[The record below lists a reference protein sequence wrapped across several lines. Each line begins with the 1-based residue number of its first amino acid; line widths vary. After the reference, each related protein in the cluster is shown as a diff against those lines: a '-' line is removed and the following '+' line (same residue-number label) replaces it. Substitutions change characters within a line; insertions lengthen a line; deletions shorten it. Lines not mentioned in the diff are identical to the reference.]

1 MTTSSKERFDVY
13 TAITNQIITAIEAG
27 SGDNVQLP
35 WHRNGGSIQR
45 PTNILSKKAYRG
57 VNTVALW
64 ASAYCQQF
72 DHGLWGTYR
81 QWQEKGAQVRKGE
94 KSSIII
100 FYRDLQPHERD
111 TQSPGDDGDRGNRFF
126 VARASR
132 VFNVAQVDGFE
143 LPAIEPSIDR
153 IDPCVAAEAFIAST
167 GANITVAGE
176 RAFYNRTSDSITMPD
191 RHRFVGTKTSTATE
205 GWYSTLLHEL
215 THWSG
220 AESRCD
226 RTFGKRFGDNAYA
239 MEEMVAELGA
249 AFLCGDLGI
258 TAEPRADHAEYIGHW
273 LRILK
278 ADSKAI
284 FTAASAANKA
294 AEFLTRLSDT
304 EHREAA

>member
-13 TAITNQIITAIEAG
+13 RAITDQIIASIEAG
-27 SGDNVQLP
+27 TEHPQMP
-35 WHRNGGSIQR
+35 WHRAGGSIER
-45 PTNILSKKAYRG
+45 PTNVESKNAYRG

-72 DHGLWGTYR
+72 DHGLWGAYR

-111 TQSPGDDGDRGNRFF
+111 TQSSGDDDDRGNRFF

-153 IDPCVAAEAFIAST
+153 IDPCVAAEAFIAAT
-167 GANITVAGE
+167 GANITVVGE
-176 RAFYNRTSDSITMPD
+176 RAFYNRTNDSITMPD
-191 RHRFVGTKTSTATE
+191 RHRFVGTKTSSATE

-220 AESRCD
+220 AESTLITWAALKPMSKHGSTRCHAP
-226 RTFGKRFGDNAYA
+226 TH
-239 MEEMVAELGA
+239 GA
-249 AFLCGDLGI
+249 K
-258 TAEPRADHAEYIGHW
+258 PHPHHANSRSFEREYCMIVKHKCFYNG
-273 LRILK
+273 LR
-278 ADSKAI
+278 
-284 FTAASAANKA
+284 
-294 AEFLTRLSDT
+294 
-304 EHREAA
+304 